1 MKRILKYKDC
11 LTTVGLILF
20 IAFSKRL
27 LDNEWA
33 VYAGQTLIAMGLNL
47 DFLYDKREDG
57 KIGIYNTI
65 AALVITGIWLS
76 LTYYIIKDHLL

>member
-11 LTTVGLILF
+11 LTTIGLILF

-33 VYAGQTLIAMGLNL
+33 VYAGQTLIAMGMNL

-65 AALVITGIWLS
+65 AALFFTGLWLS
-76 LTYYIIKDHLL
+76 LTYLIIKDHLL

>member
-1 MKRILKYKDC
+1 MKRILKYKDW
-11 LTTVGLILF
+11 LTTIGLILV
-20 IAFSKRL
+20 IVFSQRL

-33 VYAGQTLIAMGLNL
+33 VYAGQTLIIMGLNL

-65 AALVITGIWLS
+65 AALFFTGLWLS
-76 LTYYIIKDHLL
+76 STYLIIKDHLL

>member
-1 MKRILKYKDC
+1 MKRIVKYKDW
-11 LTTVGLILF
+11 LTTIGLILF
-20 IAFSKRL
+20 IVFSQRL

-33 VYAGQTLIAMGLNL
+33 VYAGQTLIIMGLNL

-65 AALVITGIWLS
+65 AALFITGLWLS
-76 LTYYIIKDHLL
+76 MTYFMIKDHLL

>member
-1 MKRILKYKDC
+1 MKRIVKYKDW
-11 LTTVGLILF
+11 LTTIGLILS
-20 IAFSKRL
+20 IAFSQRL

-33 VYAGQTLIAMGLNL
+33 AYAGQTLIAMGLNL

-65 AALVITGIWLS
+65 AALFITGLWIG
-76 LTYYIIKDHLL
+76 LTYLIIKDHLL

>member
-11 LTTVGLILF
+11 LTTIELILF

-47 DFLYDKREDG
+47 EFLNAKRENG

-65 AALVITGIWLS
+65 ATLVITGIWLS

>member
-1 MKRILKYKDC
+1 MKRIVKYKDW
-11 LTTVGLILF
+11 LTTIGLILF
-20 IAFSKRL
+20 IVFSQRL

-33 VYAGQTLIAMGLNL
+33 VYAGQTLIIMGLNL

-65 AALVITGIWLS
+65 AAIFITGLWLC
-76 LTYYIIKDHLL
+76 LTYFIIKDHLL

>member
-1 MKRILKYKDC
+1 MKKILKYKDWS
-11 LTTVGLILF
+11 TTIGLILS
-20 IAFSKRL
+20 ITFSRRL

-47 DFLYDKREDG
+47 EFLNDKRENG

-65 AALVITGIWLS
+65 ATLVITGIWLS

>member
-1 MKRILKYKDC
+1 MKRILKHKDW
-11 LTTVGLILF
+11 LTTIGLILF
-20 IAFSKRL
+20 IAFSRRL

-33 VYAGQTLIAMGLNL
+33 VYAGETLIAMGLNL

-65 AALVITGIWLS
+65 ATLFITGSWIG
-76 LTYYIIKDHLL
+76 LTYYMIKDHLL

>member
-11 LTTVGLILF
+11 LTTIGLILF

-33 VYAGQTLIAMGLNL
+33 VYAGQTLIAMGMNL

>member
-1 MKRILKYKDC
+1 M
-11 LTTVGLILF
+11 ILF

-47 DFLYDKREDG
+47 EFLNAKRENG

-65 AALVITGIWLS
+65 ATLVITGIWLS
-76 LTYYIIKDHLL
+76 LTYNIIKEHLL

>member
-1 MKRILKYKDC
+1 MKRILKYKDW
-11 LTTVGLILF
+11 LTTIGLILW
-20 IAFSKRL
+20 IAFSQRL

-33 VYAGQTLIAMGLNL
+33 VYAGQTLIIMGLNL

-65 AALVITGIWLS
+65 TVLFFTGLWIS
-76 LTYYIIKDHLL
+76 STYLIIKDHLL

>member
-1 MKRILKYKDC
+1 M
-11 LTTVGLILF
+11 ILF

-47 DFLYDKREDG
+47 KFLNDKRENG
-57 KIGIYNTI
+57 KNGIYNTI
-65 AALVITGIWLS
+65 ATLVITGIWLS